1 MGKRYTNG
9 RELGILNKIVKSY
22 LFSLLLKEETDKA
35 SEMWKTD
42 FVSQLFF
49 GNLRILISLPGK
61 TDL

>member
-9 RELGILNKIVKSY
+9 RELGILKKIVKSY

-42 FVSQLFF
+42 FVFQLFF
-49 GNLRILISLPGK
+49 GNLRILISLPRK